1 MDIKKLIKETKYLNT
16 IVIFK
21 NRSKFNLIKYFNN
34 LFFLI
39 KYIFFKKKIEYNLNK
54 SYSEKIFK
62 TKQGRSIKMH
72 VNVNQKIDYSS
83 YFIYPHNKKI
93 KDILPNI
100 KFIFDVGANIGAW
113 ALAKRLYFNQ
123 DVKIYCYEPSKITC
137 EYLKK
142 NLLREKNIQIYN
154 CALGDKNCYETLSLP
169 VEEMQGGRQY
179 YSALNTLKTKSLF
192 FREKVQVFKFDFL
205 YERDL
210 KKIIDPHNTEI
221 FIKVDVE
228 GYELE
233 FLNGAYQTLK
243 ALNKV
248 LIEIEFN
255 KKIFFYSKEDYLS
268 NFKKR
273 LSLLKKMGFK
283 KVFYN
288 LWDELLPKDSNNELQ
303 LINIDD
309 LDVKKIFERKELD
322 KTNQYKNVNAS
333 NIFFLK

>member
-1 MDIKKLIKETKYLNT
+1 MDLKKVIKETNYLNT

-21 NRSKFNLIKYFNN
+21 NRSKFNLNKYFNN

-39 KYIFFKKKIEYNLNK
+39 KCIFFKKKIENYQKK
-54 SYSEKIFK
+54 SYSEKIVK

-72 VNVNQKIDYSS
+72 VNVNEKIDHSH
-83 YFIYPHNKKI
+83 YFNWPYDSKI
-93 KDILPNI
+93 KDILPNV
-100 KFIFDVGANIGAW
+100 KFIFDVGAHLGAW
-113 ALAKRLYFNQ
+113 TLAKRLHFNQ
-123 DVKIYCYEPSKITC
+123 DVKIYCYEPCKTTY

-142 NLLREKNIQIYN
+142 NLLKEKNIQIYN
-154 CALGDKNCYETLSLP
+154 CALGDKNRYETLSLS
-169 VEEMQGGRQY
+169 VGEIQGGRHNASFA
-179 YSALNTLKTKSLF
+179 YSLKAKSLF

-205 YERDL
+205 YEKDL
-210 KKIIDPHNTEI
+210 KKIIDPHNTEV
-221 FIKVDVE
+221 FIKVDIE

-255 KKIFFYSKEDYLS
+255 KKLFYYSKEDYLL

-273 LSLLKKMGFK
+273 LSLLRKMGFK
-283 KVFYN
+283 KVFYE
-288 LWDELLPKDSNNELQ
+288 LWRQLLPKDSNNELQ

-309 LDVKKIFERKELD
+309 FDVKKIFEEKQLF
-322 KTNQYKNVNAS
+322 KTNQYKNVNLM